1 MSRFALLILPVLIA
15 ALAGCD
21 PSSSEHLTPREQKI
35 VAQLPMQDA
44 YEHNITRMA
53 ELLAP
58 RFPAVP
64 QAQIDQVL
72 REHLTVQDQ
81 RRDVFKLYSE
91 EHFNDAELDMV
102 IAATADPA
110 KAKTL
115 SQSLEGR
122 QLAEKLNRL
131 MRDSA
136 NDPEAKATAAQ
147 RMQQIEQTL
156 TERQQAA
163 TAG

>member
-1 MSRFALLILPVLIA
+1 MIALLIA
-15 ALAGCD
+15 ALTGCD
-21 PSSSEHLTPREQKI
+21 QSASEHLNPREQKI

-44 YEHNITRMA
+44 YDHNISRMA

-64 QAQIDQVL
+64 EAQVNQVL

-81 RRDVFKLYSE
+81 RQDLFKLYSE
-91 EHFNDAELDMV
+91 DHFNDAEFDMV

-110 KAKTL
+110 KARAL

-136 NDPEAKATAAQ
+136 NDPQAKATAAQ
-147 RMQQIEQTL
+147 RMQQIERAL
-156 TERQQAA
+156 AERQQAA
-163 TAG
+163 TAR